1 MLCCSMWLL
10 LLLCVST
17 AAGVPVNPPQAGAA
31 PAATGNVTVSPTL
44 DVQQPNTSLTLQV
57 DALPLN
63 NTHNATHP
71 TPGGGNVSIELGSP
85 QRDDPET
92 LEELQEDLIV
102 QEGDILM
109 PEVRNAV
116 SSLWPDAIVPYALSR
131 DLADRESDMDAAFA
145 MISSVTCIRFKK
157 HDNEF
162 NYLNI
167 MKGKGCAS
175 FVGCQG
181 GAQSL
186 YYGLSC
192 RVGNLC
198 HELLHAL
205 GLYHEHTRDDRDQY
219 VSVQWQRIEQ
229 GKQNNFKVK
238 HGDTQNL
245 PYDVD
250 SIMHYGLYFFSQ
262 DGGPTLLPN
271 KGGEQMGQRTHLT
284 QLDIQRINSLY
295 HCDERM
301 KPH

>member
-31 PAATGNVTVSPTL
+31 PAAT
-44 DVQQPNTSLTLQV
+44 
-57 DALPLN
+57 
-63 NTHNATHP
+63 
-71 TPGGGNVSIELGSP
+71 GGGNVSIELGSP